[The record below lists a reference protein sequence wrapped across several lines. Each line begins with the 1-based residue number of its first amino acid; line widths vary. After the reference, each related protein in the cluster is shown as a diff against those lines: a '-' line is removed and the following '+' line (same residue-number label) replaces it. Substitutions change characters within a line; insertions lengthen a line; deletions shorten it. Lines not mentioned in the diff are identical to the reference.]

1 MTKREALNYL
11 EKEYRR
17 IREEFPA
24 PNQYSDRCESRHKAR
39 EYLMQ
44 QGFSSN
50 QIFHFVKLVTDKFE
64 KELHRDIMRSKEESK

>member
-1 MTKREALNYL
+1 MTKRDALNYL

-17 IREEFPA
+17 IREEFA
-24 PNQYSDRCESRHKAR
+24 AVNQYSERCEARHNAR
-39 EYLMQ
+39 EYLIK

-50 QIFHFVKLVTDKFE
+50 QVFHFVKLVTDKFE